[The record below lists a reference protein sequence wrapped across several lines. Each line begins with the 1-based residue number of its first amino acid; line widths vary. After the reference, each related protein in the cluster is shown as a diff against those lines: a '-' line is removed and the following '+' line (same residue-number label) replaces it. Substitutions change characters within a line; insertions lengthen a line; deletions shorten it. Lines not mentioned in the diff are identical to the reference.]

1 MSIEL
6 SETALRSHY
15 ASVCAIPALLV
26 YRHQVEDGFELT
38 AAETLLQSTMGS
50 EQRQLEYRI
59 GRSALKAALLAIGK
73 NADTAAITWPSP
85 YCSLSH
91 SHGHAIAVSR
101 LEGEGIG
108 VDLQLIKTPAPAT
121 ANRILSSETLRYWRG
136 LPEDSQSRVLQRFW
150 TVNEAV
156 YKACP
161 APQPAYFRH
170 YRMEDAE
177 AMNGKVTIE
186 GTDLCFMV
194 HTAELTDG
202 YVSLAYRI

>member
-1 MSIEL
+1 MWIEL
-6 SETALRSHY
+6 NESALRRHFM
-15 ASVCAIPALLV
+15 SVCSIPALLV
-26 YRHQVEDGFELT
+26 YRHQVEDDFELT
-38 AAETLLQSTMGS
+38 AAETLLQSAMGS
-50 EQRQLEYRI
+50 EHRQLEYRI
-59 GRSALKAALLAIGK
+59 GRAALKAALAAIGR
-73 NADTAAITWPSP
+73 NIDTSVITWPSP

-101 LEGEGIG
+101 PDGEGIG
-108 VDLQLIKTPAPAT
+108 IDLQLIKTPAPAT
-121 ANRILSSETLRYWRG
+121 ADRILSSDTLRYWRT
-136 LPEDSQSRVLQRFW
+136 LPEASRNKVLQRFW

-170 YRMEDAE
+170 YRMDDAE
-177 AMNGKVTIE
+177 AMDGKVTIE

-202 YVSLAYRI
+202 YVSLACRI